1 MCNKRVY
8 ISDYDGTY
16 TRGNVAP
23 VFFFGN
29 SSAWCVCMADYR
41 AHIQVLGVVTFEMSK
56 FLIKNV

>member
-1 MCNKRVY
+1 MMAR
-8 ISDYDGTY
+8 IPEATLLLF
-16 TRGNVAP
+16 
-23 VFFFGN
+23 FFFGN